1 MRIPS
6 SPRHMQGLSLIEL
19 MIALVLGLLVVGAA
33 IGIFMSNRQAYRATE
48 SIGRVQEASRV
59 AFEMMSHDIREA
71 GGNPCDKGT
80 PVANVLNGAGAAWW
94 SNWVDGIRGYDDGAA
109 APFGN
114 APAPVRVAGTDA
126 IELKS
131 GASGG
136 VNVTAHAT
144 GGAQFTVN
152 TVNHGFETGDIAMVC
167 DGRQAAIFQVTSANS
182 GMSNTVEHAEGVGSP
197 GNCTTGLGVPLLCA
211 AGSVKKTFGP
221 NSTMVR
227 MYATAWY
234 VGTNARGG
242 SSLYQVRL
250 NGGAPQAQEITD
262 GVTDMQITYREGGA
276 YVAAGAVANWANVT
290 AARIT
295 ITLQSLENVGPNGQA
310 VQRQLVH
317 TVSLRNRN
325 A

>member
-1 MRIPS
+1 MPS
-6 SPRHMQGLSLIEL
+6 
-19 MIALVLGLLVVGAA
+19 
-33 IGIFMSNRQAYRATE
+33 
-48 SIGRVQEASRV
+48 
-59 AFEMMSHDIREA
+59 
-71 GGNPCDKGT
+71 
-80 PVANVLNGAGAAWW
+80 
-94 SNWVDGIRGYDDGAA
+94 
-109 APFGN
+109 
-114 APAPVRVAGTDA
+114 
-126 IELKS
+126 
-131 GASGG
+131 
-136 VNVTAHAT
+136 
-144 GGAQFTVN
+144 
-152 TVNHGFETGDIAMVC
+152 
-167 DGRQAAIFQVTSANS
+167 
-182 GMSNTVEHAEGVGSP
+182 AEGGGSP

-295 ITLQSLENVGPNGQA
+295 ITLQSLENVGPDGQA